1 LPGQDYWI
9 WWPGVGNLSDREV
22 ARPRGVTGK
31 GNQMSRRNQIL
42 WAAALYVTFAAVA
55 VGHIGEGDWGYL
67 LIVVTLAVAASAL
80 FTATT
85 RRVRRSQP
93 VAAEAA

>member
-1 LPGQDYWI
+1 M
-9 WWPGVGNLSDREV
+9 V
-22 ARPRGVTGK
+22 AGRGAVSRSNEHKAERRHSK
-31 GNQMSRRNQIL
+31 GSQMSRRIQVL
-42 WAAALYVTFAAVA
+42 WAAALYATFAAVA

-67 LIVVTLAVAASAL
+67 LVVVTLAVAASAL